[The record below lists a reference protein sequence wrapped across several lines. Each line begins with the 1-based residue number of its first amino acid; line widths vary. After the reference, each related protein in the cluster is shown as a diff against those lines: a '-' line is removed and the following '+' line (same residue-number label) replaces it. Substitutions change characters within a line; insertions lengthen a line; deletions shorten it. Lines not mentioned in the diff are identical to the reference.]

1 MFTKEILDR
10 VKNYNNFTKV
20 DSLDY
25 FESEKCSE
33 NIKVIYNELVKAS
46 STLDKLVIDEVF
58 QNNNKIV
65 EFFILDLWERIRTGY
80 FIRIEGLYEKT
91 NNLTQKEKEIFG
103 SIESLISDVIRENGI
118 EIYCHYM
125 NFKKRL

>member
-10 VKNYNNFTKV
+10 VKNYNDFTKV

-25 FESEKCSE
+25 FESENCTE

-46 STLDKLVIDEVF
+46 SRLDELYIDEVF
-58 QNNNKIV
+58 QKNNKIV
-65 EFFILDLWERIRTGY
+65 EFFLLDLWERVREGY
-80 FIRIEGLYEKT
+80 FIRIEGLYSKT
-91 NNLTQKEKEIFG
+91 NSLTQKEQDIFG
-103 SIESLISDVIRENGI
+103 AMESLMSHAIREDGI